1 MEKLKEE
8 NKSLISLRTSLIA
21 VLTVLNGGIAGLI
34 VSDINIYKFVF
45 LLIIG
50 IYFDIVFIS
59 NLLTINKKINNNL
72 KELI

>member
-1 MEKLKEE
+1 MDKIKEE
-8 NKSLISLRTSLIA
+8 NKSLINLRSSLIA

-34 VSDINIYKFVF
+34 VSEINIYKFVF

-50 IYFDIVFIS
+50 IYFDIIFIS

-72 KELI
+72 KEIK

>member
-1 MEKLKEE
+1 MDKIKEE
-8 NKSLISLRTSLIA
+8 NKSLINLRASLIA

-34 VSDINIYKFVF
+34 VSEINIYKFVF

-50 IYFDIVFIS
+50 IYFDIIFIS

-72 KELI
+72 KEIK